1 MTIPKKIKGVPFH
14 KKDKATYEKSLSRK
28 TAPIRKNYA
37 GTKNLQKNIHID
49 FEDEFLNNFLQISNI
64 LE

>member
-14 KKDKATYEKSLSRK
+14 KKDKPTYEKPFSKKSALIEKNRK
-28 TAPIRKNYA
+28 AP
-37 GTKNLQKNIHID
+37 KNLQKNIHID
-49 FEDEFLNNFLQISNI
+49 YDDEFLNNFVQLSNI